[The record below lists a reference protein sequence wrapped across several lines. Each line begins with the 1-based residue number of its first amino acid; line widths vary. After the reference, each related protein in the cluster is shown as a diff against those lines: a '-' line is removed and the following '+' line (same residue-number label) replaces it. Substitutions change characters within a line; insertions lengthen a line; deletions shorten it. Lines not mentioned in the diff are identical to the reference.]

1 MDFLVL
7 MDLQAQTGL
16 TGTIIRIIITAG
28 ALFTGAWLLKGVTF
42 RDFGQ
47 AILGAV
53 VLAVLNATV
62 GRVLDFLSIPFTVIT
77 LGLFSLV
84 VDAVILW
91 LTSRILHGFEISSAW
106 YAFLLAVLMA
116 IFNVFLHAIYL

>member
-1 MDFLVL
+1 MDILVL

-16 TGTIIRIIITAG
+16 TGTVIRILLTAG

-53 VLAVLNATV
+53 VLAVLNATL
-62 GRVLDFLSIPFTVIT
+62 GRILDFLSIPFTIIT

-91 LTSRILHGFEISSAW
+91 LTSRLLKGFEISSAW

-116 IFNVFLHAIYL
+116 VFNVFLHAIYL

>member
-1 MDFLVL
+1 

>member
-1 MDFLVL
+1 MDFLLL

-53 VLAVLNATV
+53 VLAVLNATL

-91 LTSRILHGFEISSAW
+91 LTSRILKGFEISSAW

>member
-1 MDFLVL
+1 

-16 TGTIIRIIITAG
+16 TGTVFRIIITAG
-28 ALFTGAWLLKGVTF
+28 ALFTGAWLLKGVAF

-47 AILGAV
+47 AIMGAV
-53 VLAVLNATV
+53 VLAVLNATL
-62 GRVLDFLSIPFTVIT
+62 GRVLDLLAIPFTVIT

-84 VDAVILW
+84 IDAVILW
-91 LTSRILHGFEISSAW
+91 LTSRILNGFEIASVW
-106 YAFLLAVLMA
+106 YAFLLAVLLA

>member
-1 MDFLVL
+1 MDLLFL
-7 MDLQAQTGL
+7 MELQAQTGL
-16 TGTIIRIIITAG
+16 SGTIIRIIITAG

-53 VLAVLNATV
+53 VLAVLNATL
-62 GRVLDFLSIPFTVIT
+62 GRILDFLSIPFTILT

-91 LTSRILHGFEISSAW
+91 LTSRILKGFEISSAW

>member
-1 MDFLVL
+1 MDTLL
-7 MDLQAQTGL
+7 LIDLQVQTVL
-16 TGTIIRIIITAG
+16 TGTVIRILITAG

-53 VLAVLNATV
+53 VLAVLNATL
-62 GRVLDFLSIPFTVIT
+62 GRILDFLSIPFTVIT

-91 LTSRILHGFEISSAW
+91 ITSRILKGFEISSAW

>member
-1 MDFLVL
+1 MDFLLL

-91 LTSRILHGFEISSAW
+91 LTSRILQGFEISSAW

>member
-1 MDFLVL
+1 MDFLLL